1 MIMRGTALV
10 LLLALTPALAA
21 GQKKGGVFRDPEDGR
36 LDMSEWLLTKKGFLP
51 IPIIITEPALGYGG
65 GLVLAF
71 FSQPLARAPWIQRA
85 SRAPEPERVE
95 RLDVPR
101 TAP

>member
-1 MIMRGTALV
+1 MIRSGTALV

-21 GQKKGGVFRDPEDGR
+21 GQTKGGVFRDPEDGH

-71 FSQPLARAPWIQRA
+71 FSQPLGAGAGEGHKVSPP
-85 SRAPEPERVE
+85 SG
-95 RLDVPR
+95 DDN
-101 TAP
+101 